1 MEDLII
7 ILSDGMF
14 HSGEDLGKKLDI
26 TRAAVWKKICKIK
39 TLGIPLESKKGLG
52 YRIIGGLDLLKKEDI
67 YDNLSTIVKP
77 LVSNLEVL
85 STTTSTNTLARK
97 NAENF
102 DSSGSIILAEAQTDG
117 RGRRGKSW
125 ISPYGCNLYLSIV
138 WGFSG
143 GIQEIEGLSLATA
156 CSVLKGLEK
165 CGADNIE
172 LKWPNDLMHK
182 KKKIGGIL
190 LEIVGDPS
198 GYCQVI
204 IGVGIN
210 INMPKINSKKID
222 REWTNTKKLLNP
234 EVSRNDL
241 ATKVIEQ
248 ILLLLFE
255 YKKSGFSSYKD
266 EWLMY
271 DNSIGKKVK
280 LIMVNNTVEGVV
292 RGIDSSGGLIL
303 EVGGIEKTFSGGEIS
318 LRECE

>member
-1 MEDLII
+1 MEDLLI

-14 HSGEDLGKKLDI
+14 HSGEDIGKKLDI
-26 TRAAVWKKICKIK
+26 SRAAVWKKIRKIR
-39 TLGIPLESKKGLG
+39 TLGLSLESKKGQG

-67 YDNLSTIVKP
+67 YDNLSSVVKP

-97 NAENF
+97 NAEKF
-102 DSSGSIILAEAQTDG
+102 DSSGRIILSEAQTDG

-125 ISPYGCNLYLSIV
+125 VSPYGCNLYLSIV

-143 GIQEIEGLSLATA
+143 GIQEIEGLSLAVA
-156 CSVLKGLEK
+156 CSVLKGLKK

-172 LKWPNDLMHK
+172 LKWPNDLIHK

-210 INMPKINSKKID
+210 VNMPKIYSGYID
-222 REWTNTKKLLNP
+222 REWANTKKLLNP
-234 EVSRNDL
+234 GVSRNKL
-241 ATKVIEQ
+241 ASMIIEQ
-248 ILLLLFE
+248 LLLLLFD
-255 YKKSGFSSYKD
+255 YKKSKSLSYRD
-266 EWLMY
+266 QWLMY
-271 DNSIGKKVK
+271 DNSIGKKVE
-280 LIMVNNTVEGVV
+280 LIMMNNTVEGIV
-292 RGIDSSGGLIL
+292 RGIDLSGGLIL
-303 EVGGIEKTFSGGEIS
+303 EVDGIEKIFSGGEIS